1 MWSGHE
7 PFRATPEISPA
18 TTIFPSG
25 ATTTAFATAALAAKP
40 VTTRPAW
47 PKDGSTF
54 PARTRASAKRAAI
67 CLQRPGRHDGRAVRL
82 QRETNSPDSAAPFA
96 GEAGGEAIQD
106 NEAVLAKAWIERVRV
121 RLRTGECRAS
131 AAVVEHGSSE
141 SGHCREDRGA
151 HEQSPPACA
160 PACLFDQRLELP
172 DAAFD
177 LILVDFRLARRCDRQ
192 ALPLIG

>member
-1 MWSGHE
+1 MLACDDDLSIRGHDDRVCDR
-7 PFRATPEISPA
+7 RAGGEA
-18 TTIFPSG
+18 RHY
-25 ATTTAFATAALAAKP
+25 AARLAERWVDLP
-40 VTTRPAW
+40 RPH
-47 PKDGSTF
+47 
-54 PARTRASAKRAAI
+54 ARKREARAAI

-141 SGHCREDRGA
+141 SGHCRQDRGA